1 MNVSANVLARRPL
14 SRRLLNCGVA
24 GAALGALA
32 GAPAQAQVL
41 VEEIFVTAQKR
52 AQDLQDVG
60 IAITALSADQL
71 QALGY
76 TNAQDV
82 AAFAPGVVSVQPNGE
97 GNYSF
102 AIRGVANNDLTTN
115 VESPVAVY
123 VDEVYISQMS
133 GTGFLL
139 FDIDQVEIL
148 RGPQGTLFGRNATG
162 GLVQYTTAKP
172 GQEFGGFGA
181 VAGGEH
187 SDLVIQGAVNMPVND
202 WLSARLSAGVHTST
216 GYITNREHPEEK
228 LNNNNDYGARLQILA
243 EPTDSF
249 SVLFNIRG
257 GGQEIRTGF
266 FEYVSAVNGGGVPT
280 PGALNPLFGGYID
293 TDGDVWAGD
302 YNTRGH
308 NISELFGVTGT
319 VKWAFGGWDFVSLT
333 DYQTVFRDYI
343 EDTDATPTR
352 YYEYYQTNDAQQFS
366 QELRASRTFG
376 ALNFVAGLYYMDL
389 SSDDSTGGIAPG
401 YYADLYGLP
410 VDQLP
415 ANGDRTPSSSETKS
429 FSVFGQGEYQFNDK
443 WTLIA
448 GARWI
453 SESRDFVSRREDVLF
468 AANATSGLDSRTV
481 VETTYTVFDP
491 EKREDSLW
499 AGRLQLN
506 YKPTPD
512 LLTYVSWNRG
522 VKSGGFSQPPFD
534 PTSALIVTPELLSY
548 DPEILDAYEVG
559 AKWDAIPG
567 ALRINSAFY
576 YYDYSNYQAY
586 TNFPGGLGSATVN
599 AQAVNKGGE
608 IEIEGSPL
616 AGMDLRLGVGYTDVE
631 VTDVIGFPGQ
641 TLTSVNTPK
650 WNINGLARYE
660 FPIGEAGTLALQADA
675 QYQSEHYFSLDVT
688 PATTE
693 DGYVVA
699 NASATWTPTD
709 GDWNLS
715 LSVKNLFNEEY
726 LVQTF
731 DLSDWIGMIEE
742 YYGRPR
748 FVSVRLNW
756 TF

>member
-1 MNVSANVLARRPL
+1 M
-14 SRRLLNCGVA
+14 
-24 GAALGALA
+24 
-32 GAPAQAQVL
+32 
-41 VEEIFVTAQKR
+41 
-52 AQDLQDVG
+52 
-60 IAITALSADQL
+60 
-71 QALGY
+71 
-76 TNAQDV
+76 
-82 AAFAPGVVSVQPNGE
+82 
-97 GNYSF
+97 
-102 AIRGVANNDLTTN
+102 
-115 VESPVAVY
+115 
-123 VDEVYISQMS
+123 
-133 GTGFLL
+133 
-139 FDIDQVEIL
+139 
-148 RGPQGTLFGRNATG
+148 
-162 GLVQYTTAKP
+162 
-172 GQEFGGFGA
+172 
-181 VAGGEH
+181 
-187 SDLVIQGAVNMPVND
+187 
-202 WLSARLSAGVHTST
+202 
-216 GYITNREHPEEK
+216 
-228 LNNNNDYGARLQILA
+228 
-243 EPTDSF
+243 
-249 SVLFNIRG
+249 
-257 GGQEIRTGF
+257 
-266 FEYVSAVNGGGVPT
+266 
-280 PGALNPLFGGYID
+280 
-293 TDGDVWAGD
+293 
-302 YNTRGH
+302 
-308 NISELFGVTGT
+308 
-319 VKWAFGGWDFVSLT
+319 
-333 DYQTVFRDYI
+333 
-343 EDTDATPTR
+343 
-352 YYEYYQTNDAQQFS
+352 
-366 QELRASRTFG
+366 
-376 ALNFVAGLYYMDL
+376 
-389 SSDDSTGGIAPG
+389 
-401 YYADLYGLP
+401 
-410 VDQLP
+410 
-415 ANGDRTPSSSETKS
+415 
-429 FSVFGQGEYQFNDK
+429 
-443 WTLIA
+443 
-448 GARWI
+448 
-453 SESRDFVSRREDVLF
+453 
-468 AANATSGLDSRTV
+468 
-481 VETTYTVFDP
+481 
-491 EKREDSLW
+491 
-499 AGRLQLN
+499 
-506 YKPTPD
+506 
-512 LLTYVSWNRG
+512 
-522 VKSGGFSQPPFD
+522 KSGGFSQPPFD